1 MAFFKTG
8 LGITEE
14 LIRMAEIG
22 RKNIEKY
29 ESQLANKEQKYQKS
43 LFE

>member
-22 RKNIEKY
+22 RKNIEKF
-29 ESQLANKEQKYQKS
+29 ESQLARQDYKYQEG